1 MRKRLL
7 SILLAVCLMVGMVP
21 LSAMAAEEVASGTCG
36 KNEAWAFDADTRAL
50 SISSVYESLPT
61 GSTIAKG
68 DYMDDNGDTQHYEVT
83 FDKPLP
89 EAGGELPTGN
99 YYLPG
104 DITLAEDIVVNS
116 GSVKIDL
123 AGHVLRG
130 SILVRETMSVEIYD
144 SDANEDNPAKS
155 VHYYHYEGEGDS
167 RAFVFDG
174 ATPSANSLTGGCL
187 VGGSNISSG
196 GLIALFAGN
205 LCGGTGCADGPGSFF
220 LYGGKVVGYTSQPFY
235 VSHLLITGGVITEN
249 KSPICVAENRGV
261 PNTLTMLGGEI
272 TSNLHEGIVLKGGSF
287 TMKGGA
293 ISNNGGTGVF
303 CEYTNDIIENAM
315 VVGSVSLEGG
325 AITGN
330 KGYGVCVEDNSTIT
344 MNGGVISGSAWG
356 VGLKSAST
364 FTLTDGEIRDN
375 TQAGV
380 LIANDASFTMAGGEI
395 SGTKRIGVDL
405 DNNGSFTMTG
415 GVITGNQDGVYMT
428 NRTAFIMK
436 SGEIRNN
443 TANGVIVALNSEDVA
458 GQEAS
463 IVMSGGKISGN
474 GADGKTTGNGGG
486 VRVMRGTFTMT
497 GGEISGNQCCGL
509 ALLRDVSG
517 FKMTGGTIADNEE
530 PTWSSGGIYTEGGT
544 GNLTMELSGA
554 PVIARNRSK
563 TGTANVFLAYKN
575 SEVNQTFTLTDP
587 LSNTERIGIDMQF
600 PNVFTHGWSTYMAG
614 KNPADYFVSER
625 SGYGVTSVTTTDGV
639 VEAALVPIHTVTYGA
654 NGGTGSMEPVTIF
667 DGEELTLPESAF
679 TAPESER
686 FKAWSIESTEYA
698 VGGTVIITADTTV
711 SAVWETIPTRTVT
724 FDANGGTG
732 TMEAVTILDGEEL
745 TLPEC
750 AFTAPESKR
759 FKAWSIDDSEYA
771 VGGTVTITANTTVS
785 AVWEPIPSYHAVFV
799 ADGVTVET
807 VSFQLG
813 DSSLSEPAVP
823 AKAHYDGAWES
834 YDLASATGDITINA
848 VYTLNNDHQYADT
861 VTAPTCTEQGYTT
874 HTCSICGDSYTDS
887 ETTALGHDLGDW
899 EETKAPTCTEKG
911 SEKRTCSR
919 CDYSETREIALANHT
934 YTDTV
939 TAPTCTEQGY
949 TTHTCSVCG
958 DKAIDT
964 ATPALGHDYQKNE
977 EKSVAAERGK
987 DGYDYFECSRDPAH
1001 FYTVPVFAPII
1012 THTATFVVG
1021 EKVIGVVTFEE
1032 GSTTLEEPELP
1043 ERKNYVGQWEN
1054 YDLANAKTDIIIH
1067 GQYTPVD
1074 PDKVSDV
1081 ESGAETE
1088 YANGVATI
1096 TLTAAAA
1103 SKTIKVVSE
1112 TTTPVDVV
1120 LVLDQSGSMA
1130 ENLSRY
1136 DRQSKRD
1143 ALVGC
1148 AKEFVQSLYEN
1159 AKKTGADHRV
1169 AVTGFAYSA
1178 YNRGKYEN
1186 TGLLATPSGN
1196 AIKYDN
1202 IADSDYQSA
1211 LLLINNGGEI
1221 NQNVLSGIDSIV
1233 ADGATAADLG
1243 LRMASN
1249 IFAENPTQGKRQRIV
1264 IFITDGTPTSWN
1276 EEASLIRPTAAD
1288 AISIANN
1295 IKNGQDGK
1303 IYCVGVHANADSAA
1317 AFTSDKDGVKTDWFG
1332 NFVSYDFNRFL
1343 HAVSSNYPDS
1353 KSMDSLDDGDKNGGY
1368 YMAVNDTGNL
1378 GNIFTNILYSTVYEL
1393 KTFDK
1398 AAFHYTL
1405 PAEFTLTIEQEMALR
1420 EELKKAHGITDEDIV
1435 IERKPDGTTELQFS
1449 NIPTKEAYDETGALV
1464 YQATVTFKVTA
1475 NQKANGSTG
1484 TGSGDIQYGDSTLTE
1499 FTAPTVEVPADRHL
1513 LVFKI
1518 GDQVYQITEAEL
1530 GDSITVPDSRL
1541 ASWQVAPGTVVDGDY
1556 TVFEATTI
1564 SDTKYNLTWSMNG
1577 TEVVQQYQ
1585 FGEAI
1590 TPPDPSTYAL
1600 EGCEFSRW
1608 SRSIPATMPA
1618 YNLECT
1624 AIYSPAHV
1632 HEFVKAYQTGDCDTG
1647 ITTIYRCACGEEKS
1661 EQAAPEQHNYT
1672 AVFSDNGYSGNTMEK
1687 LVCTKC
1693 GHSEE
1698 KNITFKVAYSE
1709 SRKTTVLDLS
1719 LYENQ
1724 VSVSEPDK
1732 EIELRFYIGGEDG
1745 KRYTITRI
1753 DPDGK
1758 RTKYQGVS
1766 ENGYLVFKADHFSI
1780 YVIGELDEAGQE
1792 TEQIDYEQAT
1802 EILDSKVDATE
1813 PEKPT
1818 PPTSSTPSGGGSS
1831 EPDESDTPDKT
1842 WENPYTDISSAKWYY
1857 ESVRYVAENGLM
1869 TGFGGGKFG
1878 PGEELTRAQL
1888 AQVLYNREGKP
1899 AVTAENEFADV
1910 VDGAWYS
1917 SAVIWA
1923 ADNDIVSGYGN
1934 NKFGPDD
1941 SITRE
1946 QLATILWRSA
1956 GKPETA
1962 GNLDSFTDRGKAS
1975 DWAVSALRWAVE
1987 QKIISGKGNGILDP
2001 KGRATR
2007 AEVAA
2012 MLMRYCELG
2021 E

>member
-7 SILLAVCLMVGMVP
+7 SILLVACLMVGMVP
-21 LSAMAAEEVASGTCG
+21 LSAMAAEEVVSGTCG
-36 KNEAWAFDADTRAL
+36 ENLTWVLDSDGVLTISGTGAMSDFPSFAPWDSSRNSITSVHIGDGITNIGDYAFQACGGLTGVTIPNGIT
-50 SISSVYESLPT
+50 SIGESAFAHCESLV
-61 GSTIAKG
+61 TIEIPDTVTSIDRYAFNHCSSLTHLILSDGVTSIG
-68 DYMDDNGDTQHYEVT
+68 DH
-83 FDKPLP
+83 
-89 EAGGELPTGN
+89 
-99 YYLPG
+99 
-104 DITLAEDIVVNS
+104 
-116 GSVKIDL
+116 
-123 AGHVLRG
+123 
-130 SILVRETMSVEIYD
+130 
-144 SDANEDNPAKS
+144 
-155 VHYYHYEGEGDS
+155 
-167 RAFVFDG
+167 AFVNCG
-174 ATPSANSLTGGCL
+174 SLTGITIPASVASIGDRVFEYCDKL
-187 VGGSNISSG
+187 ANIDVTS
-196 GLIALFAGN
+196 GN
-205 LCGGTGCADGPGSFF
+205 LNFQSREGILYDKALTELIRCPGAKTGSVRIPDGVTSIHDYAFSNCSSLTSVTIPGS
-220 LYGGKVVGYTSQPFY
+220 VTSINDHAF
-235 VSHLLITGGVITEN
+235 S
-249 KSPICVAENRGV
+249 KCSS
-261 PNTLTMLGGEI
+261 LTSV
-272 TSNLHEGIVLKGGSF
+272 T
-287 TMKGGA
+287 
-293 ISNNGGTGVF
+293 ISNGVTSIGERAF
-303 CEYTNDIIENAM
+303 WLCSSLVNVTIPDSVTSIDMYAFYACDSLTSVTIP
-315 VVGSVSLEGG
+315 GSVTVIKADAFGSCDKLANIDVVSENLNYRSHDGVLYNKAQTELICCPSG
-325 AITGN
+325 KTGS
-330 KGYGVCVEDNSTIT
+330 YTIPDSVT
-344 MNGGVISGSAWG
+344 RISGSAFANCSSLTSVTIPSSVASIG
-356 VGLKSAST
+356 SDAFYNCSSLTTMTIPNSVTAIDSST
-364 FTLTDGEIRDN
+364 FSDCSSLTDVTIGNKVTSIGQHAFRGCNSLTNLTLPDSISS
-375 TQAGV
+375 
-380 LIANDASFTMAGGEI
+380 IADYALVDCINLTNIQVS
-395 SGTKRIGVDL
+395 SG
-405 DNNGSFTMTG
+405 NAYFQS
-415 GVITGNQDGVYMT
+415 QDGVLFNKALTKLICCPAGKSGRYVVPDSITSIGIGAFRGCEGLTGVTIPASVTSMGIYAFSLCSGLTSAGPVSGEYCIEFGWETAIPENAFYGCDSLTSAMIPKGITSIGKNAFAYCEGLVTVEIPDTVTSIGNGALQGCRSVTSMT
-428 NRTAFIMK
+428 IPATVTGIEENVFWNCYSMTDITFLGCLTDIKAQAFAMCSGLTDVYYHDTEESWRQINIGFVNSDLTEANIHYDAHNLETRNAK
-436 SGEIRNN
+436 VATCTEDGYTGDKVCTECKKSITSGEI
-443 TANGVIVALNSEDVA
+443 
-458 GQEAS
+458 
-463 IVMSGGKISGN
+463 
-474 GADGKTTGNGGG
+474 
-486 VRVMRGTFTMT
+486 
-497 GGEISGNQCCGL
+497 
-509 ALLRDVSG
+509 
-517 FKMTGGTIADNEE
+517 
-530 PTWSSGGIYTEGGT
+530 
-544 GNLTMELSGA
+544 
-554 PVIARNRSK
+554 
-563 TGTANVFLAYKN
+563 
-575 SEVNQTFTLTDP
+575 
-587 LSNTERIGIDMQF
+587 
-600 PNVFTHGWSTYMAG
+600 
-614 KNPADYFVSER
+614 
-625 SGYGVTSVTTTDGV
+625 
-639 VEAALVPIHTVTYGA
+639 
-654 NGGTGSMEPVTIF
+654 
-667 DGEELTLPESAF
+667 
-679 TAPESER
+679 
-686 FKAWSIESTEYA
+686 
-698 VGGTVIITADTTV
+698 
-711 SAVWETIPTRTVT
+711 
-724 FDANGGTG
+724 
-732 TMEAVTILDGEEL
+732 
-745 TLPEC
+745 
-750 AFTAPESKR
+750 
-759 FKAWSIDDSEYA
+759 
-771 VGGTVTITANTTVS
+771 
-785 AVWEPIPSYHAVFV
+785 
-799 ADGVTVET
+799 
-807 VSFQLG
+807 
-813 DSSLSEPAVP
+813 VP
-823 AKAHYDGAWES
+823 ATGHITN
-834 YDLASATGDITINA
+834 SANA
-848 VYTLNNDHQYADT
+848 KPA
-861 VTAPTCTEQGYTT
+861 TCTENGYTGDGV
-874 HTCSICGDSYTDS
+874 CSVCG
-887 ETTALGHDLGDW
+887 ETVTEGEAIPALGHQYKD
-899 EETKAPTCTEKG
+899 K
-911 SEKRTCSR
+911 
-919 CDYSETREIALANHT
+919 
-934 YTDTV
+934 V

-958 DKAIDT
+958 DKVIDT

-977 EKSVAAERGK
+977 EKSVAAVPGK
-987 DGYDYFECSRDPAH
+987 DGYDYFECSRNPAH
-1001 FYTVPVFAPII
+1001 FYTVPVFAPIV

-1021 EKVIGVVTFEE
+1021 EEVIGVVTFEE
-1032 GSTTLEEPELP
+1032 GSTSLKEPNLP
-1043 ERKNYVGQWEN
+1043 ERKNYVGQWES

-1081 ESGAETE
+1081 ESGAEAE
-1088 YANGVATI
+1088 YADGVATI

-1148 AKEFVQSLYEN
+1148 AKEFAQSLFEN
-1159 AKKTGADHRV
+1159 AEKTGADHRV

-1186 TGLLATPSGN
+1186 TGLLATPNGS

-1202 IADSDYQSA
+1202 IKDSDYQRA

-1317 AFTSDKDGVKTDWFG
+1317 AFTSDKDGVKTDRWG
-1332 NFVSYDFNRFL
+1332 NFISYDFNRFL
-1343 HAVSSNYPDS
+1343 HAVSSNYSDS
-1353 KSMDSLDDGDKNGGY
+1353 KSMDSLGEGDKNGGY

-1393 KTFDK
+1393 KTFDQ

-1435 IERKPDGTTELQFS
+1435 IDRKPDGTTELQFS
-1449 NIPTKEAYDETGALV
+1449 NIPTKEVYDETGALV
-1464 YQATVTFKVTA
+1464 YQATVAFEATA

-1484 TGSGDIQYGDSTLTE
+1484 TGTGDIQYGDSALTE

-1513 LVFKI
+1513 LVFTI
-1518 GDQVYQITEAEL
+1518 NRQVYQITEAEL

-1541 ASWQVAPGTVVDGDY
+1541 ASWAVDPGTVVDGDY
-1556 TVFEATTI
+1556 TVFEATTV

-1577 TEVVQQYQ
+1577 TEMVQQYQ

-1590 TPPDPSTYAL
+1590 IPPDPNTYAP

-1672 AVFSDNGYSGNTMEK
+1672 AVFSDNGFSGNTMEK

-1753 DPDGK
+1753 DPDGR

-1780 YVIGELDEAGQE
+1780 YVIGELDETGQE
-1792 TEQIDYEQAT
+1792 TEELDYEQAT
-1802 EILDSKVDATE
+1802 EILDRKVDATE
-1813 PEKPT
+1813 PEKPN
-1818 PPTSSTPSGGGSS
+1818 PPTPTTPSGGSS
-1831 EPDESDTPDKT
+1831 EPDEPEEPDEV

-1857 ESVRYVAENGLM
+1857 ESVRYVTENGLM

-1878 PGEELTRAQL
+1878 PGEALTRAQM

-1899 AVTAENEFADV
+1899 AVTAENAFTDV
-1910 VDGAWYS
+1910 VNGAWYS

-1923 ADNDIVSGYGN
+1923 ADHDIVSGYGN

-1941 SITRE
+1941 PITRE
-1946 QLATILWRSA
+1946 QLVTILWRYA
-1956 GKPETA
+1956 GKPETT
-1962 GNLDSFTDRGKAS
+1962 GSLDSFIDSGKAS
-1975 DWAVSALRWAVE
+1975 DWATSALQWAVE
-1987 QKIISGKGNGILDP
+1987 KEIVTGKGNGILDP

-2007 AEVAA
+2007 AEVAT